1 MVSVLNL
8 KSYLNLNRILVRVL
22 VLVLVVVVTL
32 SILGLTACFYW
43 PLVSYFWYTFAGG

>member
-8 KSYLNLNRILVRVL
+8 KSYLNLNRILVR

>member
-8 KSYLNLNRILVRVL
+8 KLYLNLNRILVR

-43 PLVSYFWYTFAGG
+43 PLVSYFWYTFADG